1 MDQGLTNLTKDII
14 LPINT
19 ILILPSFL
27 VTIFHAEKLQSAPN
41 REDMKII
48 CKVSPLTLVEAS
60 LGHSYIIQA
69 SSIDILCI
77 YLYVYIEIGVTAI
90 TLMEYVLL
98 HTLFTTH
105 FITTAVNC

>member
-48 CKVSPLTLVEAS
+48 CKVSALTLVRSIIRTFIYYSGQVANISVGRSS
-60 LGHSYIIQA
+60 LTKT
-69 SSIDILCI
+69 DFIL
-77 YLYVYIEIGVTAI
+77 
-90 TLMEYVLL
+90 VLTRP
-98 HTLFTTH
+98 HRH
-105 FITTAVNC
+105 NCLISD